1 MKNVTQDYNILI
13 AKKTEKIVTAIYL
26 ISQFL
31 ENEEPLKYEIRNIAN
46 LLLKDINSIAYT
58 NINKSNLN
66 IKNIFKNFENSLNNL
81 STLISYLHVAKNTN
95 LISSMNIDI
104 VIEGL
109 RSLEL
114 VLIQKQFVLNKED
127 LFIEQ
132 ENDYQDILS
141 NLNDNNLKINNEKKL
156 TSFDI
161 SESKEKII
169 LSHYHNNDSDNNQS
183 LPVKNT
189 ISTIKESFNL
199 IKDSEKNIVKDYK
212 RQIINKPL
220 LTIKKEKEIKV
231 NLKKENIDKRKT
243 DRKDQILSIFNKGIE
258 ISINDIS
265 KKIIGCST
273 KTLQRELNDLVSESK
288 IKKIGEK
295 RWSKY
300 ILI

>member
-141 NLNDNNLKINNEKKL
+141 NLNDNNLKINIL
-156 TSFDI
+156 L
-161 SESKEKII
+161 II
-169 LSHYHNNDSDNNQS
+169 
-183 LPVKNT
+183 
-189 ISTIKESFNL
+189 
-199 IKDSEKNIVKDYK
+199 
-212 RQIINKPL
+212 II
-220 LTIKKEKEIKV
+220 
-231 NLKKENIDKRKT
+231 
-243 DRKDQILSIFNKGIE
+243 
-258 ISINDIS
+258 
-265 KKIIGCST
+265 
-273 KTLQRELNDLVSESK
+273 
-288 IKKIGEK
+288 
-295 RWSKY
+295 
-300 ILI
+300 

>member
-189 ISTIKESFNL
+189 IKESFNL